1 MVTNNN
7 LVEVTK
13 DTVRRWWRCINIL

>member
-1 MVTNNN
+1 MIYTVEC

-13 DTVRRWWRCINIL
+13 DTTNQQFVV